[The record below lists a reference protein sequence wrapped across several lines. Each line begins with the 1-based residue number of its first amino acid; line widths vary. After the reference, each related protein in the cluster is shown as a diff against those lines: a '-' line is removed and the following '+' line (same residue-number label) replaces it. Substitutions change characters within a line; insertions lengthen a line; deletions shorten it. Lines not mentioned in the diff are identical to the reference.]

1 MATFAPANA
10 TCHFIPPDVIVE
22 TFGALL
28 IGFLIQQFLLGVV
41 VTQACIYFS
50 RFHRRDIKFYRYLV
64 AVILLV
70 NCLHAGM
77 NIHIIY
83 RISITYYSQ
92 RLSFAS
98 QGWTMWAEPGVTAIG
113 VLIAQFFFIDR
124 CWNVIKRPW
133 TILPLFGFLLL
144 LPAGS
149 GLAMSILSFKVKVLS
164 EINKLPIPT
173 SIWLGSMAATDTV
186 IGGILC
192 SSFLRARSL
201 CCHTPTKSALTKLI
215 CLSIETSFCTA
226 ACAAINLILYLTL
239 PGTLYR
245 LLLQFSMCR
254 IYTIMVL
261 FTLLQRDGLRKT
273 LDGQVI
279 YDISLVLFE
288 PQYNNSIKV
297 NALIPMLERM
307 H

>member
-70 NCLHAGM
+70 NCLHA
-77 NIHIIY
+77 
-83 RISITYYSQ
+83 
-92 RLSFAS
+92 
-98 QGWTMWAEPGVTAIG
+98 V
-113 VLIAQFFFIDR
+113 
-124 CWNVIKRPW
+124 
-133 TILPLFGFLLL
+133 LL

-186 IGGILC
+186 IGGFC
-192 SSFLRARSL
+192 AQVSFARGPSV
-201 CCHTPTKSALTKLI
+201 
-215 CLSIETSFCTA
+215 TSFCTA

-288 PQYNNSIKV
+288 PQYNNSIKHGASV
-297 NALIPMLERM
+297 ESGCMATQTAGIAC
-307 H
+307 

>member
-70 NCLHAGM
+70 NCLHTGM
-77 NIHIIY
+77 N
-83 RISITYYSQ
+83 
-92 RLSFAS
+92 
-98 QGWTMWAEPGVTAIG
+98 M
-113 VLIAQFFFIDR
+113 
-124 CWNVIKRPW
+124 PW

-192 SSFLRARSL
+192 SSFLRTRSL

-288 PQYNNSIKV
+288 PQYNNSIKHGASV
-297 NALIPMLERM
+297 ESGCMATQTAGIAC
-307 H
+307 